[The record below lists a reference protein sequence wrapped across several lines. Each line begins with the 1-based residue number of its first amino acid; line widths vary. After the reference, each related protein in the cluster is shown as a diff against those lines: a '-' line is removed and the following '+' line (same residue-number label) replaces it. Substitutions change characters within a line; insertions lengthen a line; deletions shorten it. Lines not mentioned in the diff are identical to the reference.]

1 MSFAKETYNNLMELI
16 EKNEAFFFKDF
27 NLHDKT
33 YRIMNYRLASWS
45 LFQEPGAM
53 NCRGIMYDVTDPH
66 NVKLVSLPPEKFF
79 NYEEGGV
86 DHTKG
91 KLGDKMVKMDGSLI
105 STYLHNGE
113 MFFKSKA
120 SLFSSQALDAMKFL
134 NKDENLEFKKELES
148 LVNRGFTVNL
158 EYTFSRKSYCY
169 SISN

>member
-66 NVKLVSLPPEKFF
+66 NVKLVSLPQKSSSTMKK
-79 NYEEGGV
+79 V
-86 DHTKG
+86 
-91 KLGDKMVKMDGSLI
+91 VLI
-105 STYLHNGE
+105 I
-113 MFFKSKA
+113 
-120 SLFSSQALDAMKFL
+120 QR
-134 NKDENLEFKKELES
+134 ES
-148 LVNRGFTVNL
+148 LEIRW
-158 EYTFSRKSYCY
+158 SRWMAL
-169 SISN
+169 